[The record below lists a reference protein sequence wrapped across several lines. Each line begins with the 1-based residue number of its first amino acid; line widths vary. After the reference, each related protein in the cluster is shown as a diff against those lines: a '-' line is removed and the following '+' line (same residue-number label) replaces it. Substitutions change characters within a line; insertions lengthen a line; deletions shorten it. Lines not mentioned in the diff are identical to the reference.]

1 MKRIRKV
8 VIHITEKPVQEIA
21 NYFTKVIVDGVEY
34 YDSKKE
40 MTHQEAIDLAAKHG
54 LRVLESWEMHRRFIE
69 SDEFRKSLAPKW
81 YWCASVLSSYRS
93 NAWQFSGLTGGVDYD
108 VRNNTYGV
116 RCVAKG

>member
-21 NYFTKVIVDGVEY
+21 NYFTKVVVDGVEY

-69 SDEFRKSLAPKW
+69 SDEFRKSLAPEW
-81 YWCASVLSSYRS
+81 YWCASVCSYSRS
-93 NAWQFSGLTGGVDYD
+93 GAWLFYGYYGYVNDSD
-108 VRNNTYGV
+108 RNNTSGV
-116 RCVAKG
+116 RCVVKG